1 MKKCV
6 ILLLLSCF
14 FILINAQENKSESET
29 AKPTLGVKLD
39 RPVSFAK
46 IENEVYYD
54 VIVEL
59 DAADIDA
66 FFNTGVKITI
76 KDKVTKKKIYKKR
89 FYNSY
94 LYAFSNGTIQVGKGN
109 ALVQVV
115 LQKNNDE
122 WLLEVRE
129 KGLY

>member
-1 MKKCV
+1 M
-6 ILLLLSCF
+6 LLMLSCF
-14 FILINAQENKSESET
+14 FILINAQENKLEPET
-29 AKPTLGVKLD
+29 AKPTFGVKLD
-39 RPVSFAK
+39 RPVSVAK
-46 IENEVYYD
+46 IDDVVYYD

-59 DAADIDA
+59 DAADINA

-89 FYNSY
+89 FYNSF
-94 LYAFSNGTIQVGKGN
+94 LYAFPSGTIQVGKGN

-115 LQKNNDE
+115 LVEVKDE

-129 KGLY
+129 MGLY